1 MNRAEPCAVRSPLRG
16 WPSLVCVLGVL
27 VGLLAMHGLA
37 PGGLHAVG
45 HERADGTTSAAAAAA
60 AGAPATDTPVTGAP
74 ITGAPVTAMSPA
86 GVESRA
92 DGTAALDGCSEDGH
106 CGGHARH
113 ADATCAA
120 AKVGGAP
127 ALAGPLPDPVAVV
140 VPDEV
145 LRCDGRAATRAARAP
160 PSLAELQLLRI

>member
-1 MNRAEPCAVRSPLRG
+1 MTRVEPCAVRSPLRG
-16 WPSLVCVLGVL
+16 WPALACVLGVL

-45 HERADGTTSAAAAAA
+45 HERTGGTAVS
-60 AGAPATDTPVTGAP
+60 GA
-74 ITGAPVTAMSPA
+74 APVMA
-86 GVESRA
+86 GG
-92 DGTAALDGCSEDGH
+92 GTHVDVSAGGCAGDGH

-120 AKVGGAP
+120 AKVMGAP
-127 ALAGPLPDPVAVV
+127 VLAGPVADPVAVV
-140 VPDEV
+140 VPGEAVRSVVRGDAE
-145 LRCDGRAATRAARAP
+145 AARAP

>member
-1 MNRAEPCAVRSPLRG
+1 MTYVTRVEPRAVRPPLRG

-45 HERADGTTSAAAAAA
+45 HDRTAAVSAAAPAMTEGG
-60 AGAPATDTPVTGAP
+60 AGAHVD
-74 ITGAPVTAMSPA
+74 VTA
-86 GVESRA
+86 
-92 DGTAALDGCSEDGH
+92 DGCSEDGH

-120 AKVGGAP
+120 AKVSGAP
-127 ALAGPLPDPVAVV
+127 EVAGPVADPVAVAVPGEAVHSV
-140 VPDEV
+140 VRGGCE
-145 LRCDGRAATRAARAP
+145 AARAP

>member
-16 WPSLVCVLGVL
+16 WPAFVCVLGVL

-45 HERADGTTSAAAAAA
+45 HGQSGGTTAAA
-60 AGAPATDTPVTGAP
+60 P
-74 ITGAPVTAMSPA
+74 
-86 GVESRA
+86 ESLS
-92 DGTAALDGCSEDGH
+92 DGTALSGCPEDGH
-106 CGGHARH
+106 CGAHARH

-127 ALAGPLPDPVAVV
+127 ELAGPVPDPVGVV
-140 VPDEV
+140 VPDEI
-145 LRCDGRAATRAARAP
+145 LRTAACVSRQAARAP

>member
-1 MNRAEPCAVRSPLRG
+1 
-16 WPSLVCVLGVL
+16 LVCVLGVL

-45 HERADGTTSAAAAAA
+45 HDRTAGMAASVAAPAM
-60 AGAPATDTPVTGAP
+60 AGAEVGTGAH
-74 ITGAPVTAMSPA
+74 VDVSA
-86 GVESRA
+86 G
-92 DGTAALDGCSEDGH
+92 GCAEDGH

-120 AKVGGAP
+120 AKVMGAP
-127 ALAGPLPDPVAVV
+127 VLAGPVADPVAVAVPGEAVRSV
-140 VPDEV
+140 VRGDAE
-145 LRCDGRAATRAARAP
+145 AARAP

>member
-1 MNRAEPCAVRSPLRG
+1 MTHVTRPEPRAVRSPLWG

-45 HERADGTTSAAAAAA
+45 HDRTAGMTASVAAPVM
-60 AGAPATDTPVTGAP
+60 AGAGVHVDV
-74 ITGAPVTAMSPA
+74 SA
-86 GVESRA
+86 G
-92 DGTAALDGCSEDGH
+92 GCSEDGH

-120 AKVGGAP
+120 AKVSGAP
-127 ALAGPLPDPVAVV
+127 ELAGPVADPVAVV
-140 VPDEV
+140 VPGEV
-145 LRCDGRAATRAARAP
+145 LRSVVCGGSEAARAP